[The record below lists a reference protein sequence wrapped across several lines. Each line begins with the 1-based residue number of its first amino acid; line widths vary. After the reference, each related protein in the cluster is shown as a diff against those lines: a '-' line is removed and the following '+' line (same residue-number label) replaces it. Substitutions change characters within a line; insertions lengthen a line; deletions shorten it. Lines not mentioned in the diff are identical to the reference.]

1 MKLKKLAIVL
11 FALMSLSAFAAEST
25 VKGHL
30 VDLACGR
37 EDGKTAGFGE
47 KHSKGCLQMPDCVA
61 SGYGVLTADKEVIAF
76 DKAGNEEAKR
86 FIADL
91 KKEKDIKVAVTG
103 NVNGSS
109 MSVSKIELQ

>member
-1 MKLKKLAIVL
+1 MKVKMKMKIKLKQLAIVL
-11 FALMSLSAFAAEST
+11 FALMTLTAFAAEST

-47 KHSKGCLQMPDCVA
+47 KHSKSCLQMPDCVA

-76 DKAGNEEAKR
+76 DKA
-86 FIADL
+86 
-91 KKEKDIKVAVTG
+91 
-103 NVNGSS
+103 
-109 MSVSKIELQ
+109 VSTERRRRSASG